1 MIGGT
6 PGRCRRAPRAR
17 HPFTGALR
25 RMLGAAAR
33 AEQARDYLALLDDR
47 LEALAALAAG
57 GALAQGDLRTSPADR
72 AVARRFLASHEGAW
86 DDGDENLVRGY
97 LDRWVRPDDDPLA
110 VTARGLSAAANAL
123 AGLRARP
130 ETVWFFLWEMESVL
144 AAIADNPG
152 RPC

>member
-1 MIGGT
+1 VLGAG
-6 PGRCRRAPRAR
+6 
-17 HPFTGALR
+17 HPLTAALR
-25 RMLGAAAR
+25 ELLGAER
-33 AEQARDYLALLDDR
+33 RDQARDYLALLDDR

-57 GALAQGDLRTSPADR
+57 GPLVHGDLRTSPADR

-97 LDRWVRPDDDPLA
+97 LDRWIPQGDDPLVA
-110 VTARGLSAAANAL
+110 AARGLSEAAVAL

-130 ETVWFFLWEMESVL
+130 ETLWFFLWEMESML
-144 AAIADNPG
+144 AAVADNPG